1 MLAKFS
7 IYACKIL
14 NLALQN
20 SQFVFTK
27 FSMYMLESGVRCWWL
42 VGYWL
47 LYWITPVLVLDYFST
62 FILVVKEQ

>member
-1 MLAKFS
+1 
-7 IYACKIL
+7 
-14 NLALQN
+14 
-20 SQFVFTK
+20 
-27 FSMYMLESGVRCWWL
+27 MLESGVRCWWL